1 MISAELFRNFL
12 TIYREGSVSS
22 AARSR
27 HLTQSAVS
35 QQLSSLEEMIG
46 APLFQRTVR
55 GMIPTSRGKSLYDQ
69 VFESID
75 KLDQVSRVILKNTH
89 PKTPDRSPAPIRIGT
104 SPDYFEIFA
113 LPRLKAEDFACI
125 ATFGEPR
132 ELHALLQSGML
143 DAVIT
148 AAKPTVRALQYR
160 ILAEKHYVLIGPS
173 SAKPKRPLRN
183 LNDLAKWL
191 KNQNWVGYSVELPNT
206 RRFWQQ
212 VFGLRLEAQLRFV
225 APDLRTVVHAVEQG
239 FGVSIVPNFIGDPAI
254 AEKRVIEIWPI
265 KDLIPS
271 DRWILTF
278 RDLDADRPAIANL
291 VKALT
296 LPANLGVRSEK

>member
-12 TIYREGSVSS
+12 VIYREGSVSL

-55 GMIPTSRGKSLYDQ
+55 GMIPTSRARSLYDQ

-75 KLDQVSRVILKNTH
+75 KLDQVSRVILKNAD
-89 PKTPDRSPAPIRIGT
+89 PKTPDRSRAPIRIGT
-104 SPDYFEIFA
+104 SPDYFDVFA
-113 LPRLKAEDFACI
+113 LPRLKTNDFACI
-125 ATFGEPR
+125 VTFGEPR
-132 ELHALLQSGML
+132 ELHNLLQSGML
-143 DAVIT
+143 DAVISV
-148 AAKPTVRALQYR
+148 AKPTVRALQYR
-160 ILAEKHYVLIGPS
+160 ILAEKHYVLIGPTD
-173 SAKPKRPLRN
+173 AKPKGRLRN

-191 KNQNWVGYSVELPNT
+191 KTQNWVGYSVELPNT

-225 APDLRTVVHAVEQG
+225 VPDLRTVVHAVEQG
-239 FGVSIVPNFIGDPAI
+239 FGVSIVPDFIGNPAI
-254 AEKRVIEIWPI
+254 AQKRVFEIWPI

-271 DRWILTF
+271 DHWTLAF
-278 RDLDADRPAIANL
+278 RDFDADRPAIAHL
-291 VKALT
+291 VRALT
-296 LPANLGVRSEK
+296 EKSNQ